1 MEKNIEEIQQNNQ
14 KAQQLWIRQEGYMIT
29 LSQQR
34 DLQLQEL
41 NLLNKEIMIMEQKN
55 LKLEHALEVLNKED
69 SNMERIL
76 NLLQQRMVQMNT
88 QLVIQKGLK
97 EELEDKNSITKTEG
111 VQSLEDAEL
120 NLIKLQSDLKQL
132 FEEKALLKDNLDA
145 VQQESLSWEK
155 KVIIFSYQILY
166 TSVVKQNVI
175 IFNLF
180 LGAVNARN
188 DKEIER

>member
-1 MEKNIEEIQQNNQ
+1 
-14 KAQQLWIRQEGYMIT
+14 MIT

-55 LKLEHALEVLNKED
+55 LKLEHALEVLYKED

-111 VQSLEDAEL
+111 IQSLEDAEL

-155 KVIIFSYQILY
+155 KVIIFRIFKNINFSNIKFILKFQISNIKFIL
-166 TSVVKQNVI
+166 SLENINFSNI
-175 IFNLF
+175 IYF
-180 LGAVNARN
+180 RY
-188 DKEIER
+188 